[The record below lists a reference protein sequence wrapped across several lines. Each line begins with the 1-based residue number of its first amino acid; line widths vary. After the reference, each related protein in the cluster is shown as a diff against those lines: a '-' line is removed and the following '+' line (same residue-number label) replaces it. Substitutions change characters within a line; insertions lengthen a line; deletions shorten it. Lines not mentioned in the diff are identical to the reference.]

1 MLCAEGKEDYGD
13 IKNPLTYNFKDLFKP
28 GFAVRSVDFQSSS
41 QSLWCVG
48 FAVVVDGDKGD
59 LLHLGMLW

>member
-28 GFAVRSVDFQSSS
+28 GFPVRSVDFQSSS
-41 QSLWCVG
+41 QSL
-48 FAVVVDGDKGD
+48 
-59 LLHLGMLW
+59 